1 MNMNDKIYAG
11 IDLGTTN
18 TVLAIATQK
27 PNGEVTSKVINLP
40 RATDEY
46 STVGADVRLST
57 RAKETLP
64 SYVYY
69 RMENNGKP
77 LVGDFA
83 KRQYQLRPYWV
94 AKSIKSQM
102 GKPYAEGLSPDVPDK
117 TPAQISSR
125 ILEHVIRSGSKICGQ
140 PITDAIITVPAN
152 FDSVM
157 CEATRE
163 AAKLAG
169 IEVKNPD
176 GSDRHILLSE
186 PNAVIYDL
194 VNEIHNGELPSGLL
208 DLSKKLCILVF
219 DLGGGTLDITMHVVQ
234 ERADAP
240 GVLKVDEIATNRYTL
255 LGGDDFDEML
265 AQVMYKRYLEQ
276 YKKEHKQEA
285 IAEIKRNKEIHMA
298 ALRTYAQLLKEE
310 VSCKHDDNDYISGW
324 YDEDD
329 ESNFSVGG
337 NISGYSY
344 VDSFTK
350 EEIEEIYRPLM
361 AKQLKYSDYKGLSSI
376 SDTKNIIYPIL
387 DVLRKASDKLKQK
400 DVQVDAVVLNGGMS
414 KFYMIQDR
422 LKEFFGFDPI
432 IALNPD
438 QSVAKGAAIY
448 RYLLQ
453 NHGEM
458 KDDMCMT
465 QTEPSV
471 KKAGIEW
478 GDSILNDGL
487 YLGIRNGAVY
497 PIIPT
502 GAVLPYTSEVMTG
515 FKIEPGQ
522 NRIAIPIKSQNLD
535 GSYRTIA
542 SGNIL
547 FQKKYPD
554 GAFVSFRICMNKN
567 KLLSMTAWTSKVPDG
582 YDKLEKGT
590 VDIQVDNAEHF
601 STKCKM
607 QAPSGSCLQ
616 ARDEINRLL
625 QLCQNMEKCRY
636 KADVKVNAAKRI
648 KESVKNIISASNKE
662 DFAEP
667 VLAELQ
673 KYNSEEV
680 KLRLFTIARK
690 IGSEWDENKRK
701 ALAKTCMSQLAS
713 AFLNPTNVV
722 GAKISTNN
730 QAIYTLSICG
740 SEADMKKLERLHS
753 ELKYRQ
759 ACMYAYAHTCT
770 EIDWLWKEFER
781 DVQSACYAKANNLQF
796 SAYAMGQVMNPQAIS
811 YNTAKA
817 DNTVKLLSKAIKSGG
832 LTAESL
838 VCCVLAAGWV
848 CDQRSG
854 GSDLNAELVNRT
866 LNVIRDLE
874 LIYLLPIVE
883 KARKACKIAEK
894 LILGECLEK
903 EEEQYLLSKAD
914 PD

>member
-1 MNMNDKIYAG
+1 MNTNEKIYAG

-18 TVLAIATQK
+18 TVLAIAIQK
-27 PNGEVTSKVINLP
+27 PNGEVTSKVIRLP

-46 STVGADVRLST
+46 STVGSEVRLST
-57 RAKETLP
+57 RNRSLLP

-83 KRQYQLRPYWV
+83 KRQYELRPYWV

-117 TPAQISSR
+117 TPAQISAR
-125 ILEHVIRSGSKICGQ
+125 ILEHVIRTGSKICGQ

-163 AAKLAG
+163 AAKRAG
-169 IEVKNPD
+169 IEVKNSD
-176 GSDRHILLSE
+176 GSERPILLSE

-219 DLGGGTLDITMHVVQ
+219 DLGGGTLDITVHVVQ
-234 ERADAP
+234 RRADAP
-240 GVLKVDEIATNRYTL
+240 DVLKVDEIATNRYTL

-265 AQVMYKRYLEQ
+265 AQVMYKHYLEQ
-276 YKKEHKQEA
+276 YKNKEKA
-285 IAEIKRNKEIHMA
+285 TAEIKSNEKANMA
-298 ALRTYAQLLKEE
+298 ALRTYAQRLKEE
-310 VSCKHDDNDYISGW
+310 VSSKNDENDYISGW
-324 YDEDD
+324 DDEDD
-329 ESNFSVGG
+329 ESDFPVGG
-337 NISGYSY
+337 NMSGGYSY
-344 VDSFTK
+344 GDSFTK
-350 EEIEEIYRPLM
+350 EEIEEIFQPLM
-361 AKQLKYSDYKGLSSI
+361 AKQLKYDDYKRLSRI
-376 SDTKNIIYPIL
+376 SDTRNIIYPIL
-387 DVLRKASDKLKQK
+387 DVLKKASDKLGKE

-432 IALNPD
+432 VALDPD

-453 NHGEM
+453 KHEEM
-458 KDDMCMT
+458 KDDMRTT
-465 QTEPSV
+465 QTETSIQKV
-471 KKAGIEW
+471 GIEW

-502 GAVLPYTSEVMTG
+502 GAVLPYTSKVMTG

-535 GSYRTIA
+535 GTYRTIA

-547 FQKKYPD
+547 FQKKYPN
-554 GAFVSFRICMNKN
+554 GAYVSFQIYMNES
-567 KLLSMTAWTSKVPDG
+567 KLLSMTAWTSKDSNGQDRV
-582 YDKLEKGT
+582 EEGT
-590 VDIQVDNAEHF
+590 VDIKIDNAEYS

-616 ARDEINRLL
+616 AKEEINRLL
-625 QLCQNMEKCRY
+625 QLCQNMEKCKY
-636 KADVKVNAAKRI
+636 KADAKVNAAKRI
-648 KESVKNIISASNKE
+648 KESVKNIISASNKA
-662 DFAEP
+662 DFAKP

-673 KYNSEEV
+673 KDNSEEV

-690 IGSEWDENKRK
+690 IGSEWDESSKK
-701 ALAKTCMSQLAS
+701 ELAKVCMSQLAS
-713 AFLNPTNVV
+713 ALLDPANVV
-722 GAKISTNN
+722 GAKVSTNN

-740 SEADMKKLERLHS
+740 SEKDREKLKSLHS

-759 ACMYAYAHTCT
+759 ACMYTYACTCT
-770 EIDWLWKEFER
+770 AIDWLWKEFER
-781 DVQSACYAKANNLQF
+781 DVQNACYAKENNLQF
-796 SAYAMGQVMNPQAIS
+796 SSYAMGKVMNPQAAS
-811 YNTAKA
+811 YNVVRAEKA
-817 DNTVKLLSKAIKSGG
+817 VKLLCKAIKSGR
-832 LTAESL
+832 LSAESL
-838 VCCVLAAGWV
+838 VCCVLAAGWI
-848 CDQRSG
+848 CDQRNG
-854 GSDLNAELVNRT
+854 GSNLNAELINRT
-866 LNVIRDLE
+866 LSVVRDIE
-874 LIYLLPIVE
+874 LTYLMSVAE
-883 KARKACKIAEK
+883 KSQKARQIAEK
-894 LILGECLEK
+894 LILGENLEQ
-903 EEEQYLLSKAD
+903 EEEQYLLSKVD